1 MIRSRR
7 GFLRA
12 WGVGA
17 AAGAVLSWPLG
28 DISSAYAR
36 KPGRA
41 KRPDR
46 LILLN
51 SNENAYGP
59 SPKVADAIRSATG
72 KVNRY
77 PFRKYDEITEQIA
90 TFHQARPEQ
99 VLFGCGS
106 TEILRVAAC
115 AFLAVA
121 NK

>member
-12 WGVGA
+12 LGVGA
-17 AAGAVLSWPLG
+17 AAGAALSWPLG
-28 DISSAYAR
+28 DISAAYAR

-41 KRPDR
+41 KRPDG

-51 SNENAYGP
+51 SNENAYGS

-90 TFHQARPEQ
+90 TFHQVRPEQ

-106 TEILRVAAC
+106 TEILRIAAC